1 MSLEKLLSEEKI
13 VTKPPKLV
21 LLNVV
26 YLLFLYLSACK
37 EEGGNKVVADDY
49 EQRLLLVEVLSNLT
63 LVCVLQHFFRE
74 WT

>member
-1 MSLEKLLSEEKI
+1 MSLEKLLSEEKR
-13 VTKPPKLV
+13 VTKHPKPV

-26 YLLFLYLSACK
+26 CLLFLYLSACR
-37 EEGGNKVVADDY
+37 EEGGNKVVAVDG

-63 LVCVLQHFFRE
+63 LVCVLQHFFRG

>member
-1 MSLEKLLSEEKI
+1 MKNCFQTRK

-21 LLNVV
+21 LLNAVC
-26 YLLFLYLSACK
+26 LLFLYLSACR
-37 EEGGNKVVADDY
+37 EEGGNKVVAVDG

-63 LVCVLQHFFRE
+63 LVCVLQHFFRG